1 MTLNLPSCSVFSAFS
16 AIRDS
21 QIGQKMKLGNVELFL
36 VNDGEFLVDGG
47 GQFGLVPKVLW
58 SQFFTSDELNRVPTA
73 LYSLLILSEG
83 KRILVDT
90 GFGRKLT
97 PKDWEMQG
105 LQRPHGD
112 LLDELQRLGL
122 APTDIDIVINTHLH
136 ADHASGN
143 TLLQDGVAKPAFPN
157 ALYWVQRLEWADA
170 MYTNERT
177 RNTYHPQNLVPIQE
191 AGQLRLLLGDTRV
204 TGEVRCQVTRGHTR
218 AHQSVMIESEG
229 ETAIFLG
236 DMASLAIRLE
246 RLGWMSAF
254 DTEPLET
261 LETKRA
267 MRDWALEKH
276 ALLFFQHDLQ
286 TPMGYLVAEGESYR
300 VNPAK

>member
-1 MTLNLPSCSVFSAFS
+1 
-16 AIRDS
+16 
-21 QIGQKMKLGNVELFL
+21 MKLGNVELYL
-36 VNDGEFLVDGG
+36 VSDGEFLVDGG

-58 SQFFTSDELNRVPTA
+58 SQFFTADELNRVPTA
-73 LYSLLILSEG
+73 LYSLLIVSDG

-97 PKDWEMQG
+97 PKECEIQG
-105 LQRPHGD
+105 LQRPQGD
-112 LLDELQRLGL
+112 LLDALQRLGL

-136 ADHASGN
+136 GDHASGN
-143 TLLQDGVAKPAFPN
+143 TLLRNGVAVPAFPN
-157 ALYWVQRLEWADA
+157 AQYWIQRLEWADA
-170 MYTNERT
+170 MYPDERT
-177 RNTYHPQNLVPIQE
+177 RNTYHAQNLVPIQE

-218 AHQSVMIESEG
+218 AHQSVMIQSADES
-229 ETAIFLG
+229 AMFLG

-267 MRDWALEKH
+267 IRDWALEKR
-276 ALLFFQHDLQ
+276 ALLFFQHDLR
-286 TPMGYLVAEGESYR
+286 TPMGYLVQEGDSYR
-300 VNPAK
+300 VKPVPSR

>member
-1 MTLNLPSCSVFSAFS
+1 
-16 AIRDS
+16 
-21 QIGQKMKLGNVELFL
+21 MKLGNVELHL
-36 VNDGEFLVDGG
+36 LGDGEILVDAGG
-47 GQFGLVPKVLW
+47 HFGLVPKVLW
-58 SQFFTSDELNRVPTA
+58 SQFFAADELNRVPTA
-73 LYSLLILSEG
+73 LYSLLIVSAG

-97 PKDWEMQG
+97 PKEWEIQG
-105 LQRPHGD
+105 LRRPQGD
-112 LLDELQRLGL
+112 LLDALNRLGL
-122 APTDIDIVINTHLH
+122 DPADIDIVINTHLH

-143 TLLQDGVAKPAFPN
+143 TLLDSGVPRPAFPK
-157 ALYWVQRLEWADA
+157 AEYWVQRLEWADA

-177 RNTYHPQNLVPIQE
+177 RNTYHPQNLMPVQE

-218 AHQSVMIESEG
+218 AHQSVVVESEG
-229 ETAIFLG
+229 DTAIFLG
-236 DMASLAIRLE
+236 DMASLAVRLE

-267 MRDWALEKH
+267 IRDWALEKH
-276 ALLFFQHDLQ
+276 ALLFFQHDLRR
-286 TPMGYLVAEGESYR
+286 PMGYLTREGDAYR
-300 VNPAK
+300 VNPAEE